1 MFARVVFAVAGLF
14 GLGAMIP
21 LYQQAGSPTYYG
33 LLGTVAAWQIMFLLI
48 AWKPAELRSA
58 MIPAVL
64 EKLFWCVTLFVLY
77 SRGSLTS
84 VDLAGGTIP
93 HGLLG
98 VLFAIAYFRTS
109 RRVVAPAPAPAGPA

>member
-1 MFARVVFAVAGLF
+1 MFARVVFVLGGLF
-14 GLGAMIP
+14 GLGAMIS
-21 LYQQAGSPTYYG
+21 LYYQQPAPPAYYA
-33 LLGTVAAWQIMFLLI
+33 LLGTVGAWQIMFLLI
-48 AWKPAELRSA
+48 AWKPVELRPA

-64 EKLFWCVTLFVLY
+64 EKLFWCTTLLVLY

-84 VDLAGGTIP
+84 ADLAGGTIP

-109 RRVVAPAPAPAGPA
+109 RRVIPPASSA

>member
-1 MFARVVFAVAGLF
+1 MFARVVFALAGLF

-21 LYQQAGSPTYYG
+21 LYQQTGSPTYYA

-48 AWKPAELRSA
+48 AWKPVELRPA
-58 MIPAVL
+58 MIPALL
-64 EKLFWCVTLFVLY
+64 EKLFWCTTLFVLY
-77 SRGSLTS
+77 SRGSVTS
-84 VDLAGGTIP
+84 VDLASGTIP

-109 RRVVAPAPAPAGPA
+109 RRLIPPASAA